1 MVSLTILGCIVM
13 SYFFMAT
20 TSIIKGIS
28 ALFDTMFDM
37 LEVWAILLL
46 DGVGILVIE
55 LLVMLFGGGFWTIFW
70 TVVVIVVIC
79 ALLGSILSVIGAI
92 LLYVFEI
99 ALYVVTF
106 VYSVL
111 ELALEKLGDW
121 CELGLKYFLGMLN
134 KKIIL
139 S

>member
-1 MVSLTILGCIVM
+1 MVSLTILGCIIM

-46 DGVGILVIE
+46 GGAGILVIE

-70 TVVVIVVIC
+70 TVVAIVAIC
-79 ALLGSILSVIGAI
+79 ALLGSFLSLIGAI
-92 LLYVFEI
+92 LLYIFEI
-99 ALYVVTF
+99 ALYVVSF
-106 VYSVL
+106 VYAVL
-111 ELALEKLGDW
+111 ELVLEKLGEW
-121 CELGLKYFLGMLN
+121 CELGLKFFLGTIN
-134 KKIIL
+134 KKIVL

>member
-13 SYFFMAT
+13 SYFFMAA

-46 DGVGILVIE
+46 GGVGILAIE

-70 TVVVIVVIC
+70 TVVAIIAIC
-79 ALLGSILSVIGAI
+79 ALLGTFLSLIGAI
-92 LLYVFEI
+92 LLYIFEI

-106 VYSVL
+106 VFSVL
-111 ELALEKLGDW
+111 ELVLEKLGEW
-121 CELGLKYFLGMLN
+121 SELGLKFFLGTIN
-134 KKIIL
+134 KKIVL